1 MISALKRLEGLG
13 RLKNN
18 WYSVA
23 STVDEV
29 IVTNGW
35 ATGQVATSDWLS
47 KAAEAVGVTENTIT
61 RMLAVREFLN
71 AISGPE
77 GPKRWG
83 DPDQFPISALE
94 ILKRIHAVDP
104 AEALALLERVLRGEL
119 TLRQLNELHE
129 AIITRKGEGRSSSRA
144 LTKRASTAFFKSALE
159 AIKTDLHQFGCPREF
174 ALREPPPRYPFF
186 DKVSMIAFDPGD
198 ILGTIVGFDIYFVER
213 SKGPQL
219 RRMPGLLPYT
229 AYISSFFKRYVLVLP
244 STADQESLREMLDAL
259 PHAGHTNVDAALLHV
274 DESTGTTTVEML
286 NYSSPASEPVPDCRA
301 LAGWNTMY
309 EMAARG
315 SRRLRQRRG

>member
-1 MISALKRLEGLG
+1 MISALTRLKSLS

-23 STVDEV
+23 SVVDDV
-29 IVTNGW
+29 IVANGW
-35 ATGQVATSDWLS
+35 ATGQVATGEWLS

-61 RMLAVREFLN
+61 RMLAVREFLD

-77 GPKRWG
+77 GPKQWG

-94 ILKRIHAVDP
+94 ILKRIHAVD
-104 AEALALLERVLRGEL
+104 ADEALVLLDRVLRGEL

-129 AIITRKGEGRSSSRA
+129 EIITRKGEGRSSNRA
-144 LTKRASTAFFKSALE
+144 LTKRAQTAFFKSALE
-159 AIKTDLHQFGCPREF
+159 ALVADLHQFGCPPDY

-186 DKVSMIAFDPGD
+186 DKVSMVAFDPGD
-198 ILGTIVGFDIYFVER
+198 ILGTIVGFDIYFAER
-213 SKGPQL
+213 AKGPQL

-229 AYISSFFKRYVLVLP
+229 AYISSFFKRYVLVFP
-244 STADQESLREMLDAL
+244 STTDQESLREMLDAL

-274 DESTGTTTVEML
+274 DESTGKTTVEML
-286 NYSSPASEPVPDCRA
+286 NYSSPVSEPVPDCRA

-315 SRRLRQRRG
+315 SRRLRQRGG